1 MCLAIPAKVLE
12 KHDNNMGEV
21 EILGIKREVC
31 LDLVPRAKEGSYI
44 LVHAGYGIEVVDEA
58 YAQETLDLIKEMPD
72 LVDEHH
78 PGMGA
83 DYVI

>member
-31 LDLVPRAKEGSYI
+31 LDLVPRAKEGSRR
-44 LVHAGYGIEVVDEA
+44 LWH
-58 YAQETLDLIKEMPD
+58 
-72 LVDEHH
+72 
-78 PGMGA
+78 
-83 DYVI
+83 

>member
-1 MCLAIPAKVLE
+1 MTLF
-12 KHDNNMGEV
+12 
-21 EILGIKREVC
+21 
-31 LDLVPRAKEGSYI
+31 RALRK
-44 LVHAGYGIEVVDEA
+44 VHAGYGIEVVDEA

-78 PGMGA
+78 PSMGA